1 MAWGGQE
8 KKRAEET
15 ILRKLK
21 KCHERAMNINAF
33 LRSRGE
39 QKQKILNVAYT
50 EKTSKIS
57 IFLQGFGTFPHFE
70 IHQGKKSGQK
80 IISHHF
86 LSALEYQKGC
96 MGSRLPQ
103 RDKKVDFS
111 GFFLPFFLFLSYPLF
126 FHLPFP
132 LFSAIQGEYNG
143 RLSRPSFSWVGGQ

>member
-39 QKQKILNVAYT
+39 QKQKILNVANT

-80 IISHHF
+80 IMDINYGRMARGHAFRSFREKEISRRFPDNGHQ
-86 LSALEYQKGC
+86 SLENSDDDGTSLCIKT
-96 MGSRLPQ
+96 
-103 RDKKVDFS
+103 RDR
-111 GFFLPFFLFLSYPLF
+111 
-126 FHLPFP
+126 
-132 LFSAIQGEYNG
+132 E
-143 RLSRPSFSWVGGQ
+143 GGKIPN